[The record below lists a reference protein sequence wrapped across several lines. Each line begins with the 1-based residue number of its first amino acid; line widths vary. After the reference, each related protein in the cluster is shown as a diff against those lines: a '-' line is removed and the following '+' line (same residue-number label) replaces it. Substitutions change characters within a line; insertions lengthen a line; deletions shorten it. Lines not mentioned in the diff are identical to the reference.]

1 MSDTLTTQT
10 QSTGSTSALSN
21 ALVSANGSGT
31 DLFTTL
37 LVAQIQNQNPLEPND
52 PSDFVN
58 QLTQLSQM
66 ESLQSLSSQSAAT
79 NTLLDS
85 LQTLALGNQ
94 VGNSVDVVTDH
105 VQLDASGTV
114 PAKFTLA
121 SAENNATLVL
131 TGADGVKHNVDLGSK
146 GIGEVSLTLDP
157 VALGLPAGTYDIAVK
172 TTSGATPAVA
182 VTGRIQNIRLSTAG
196 MTLTVSH
203 LGEVSPGN
211 ISQFNGKS

>member
-1 MSDTLTTQT
+1 MSTLTTQT
-10 QSTGSTSALSN
+10 QGTGSTSALSN

-66 ESLQSLSSQSAAT
+66 ESLQALSNQSAAT

-94 VGNSVDVVTDH
+94 VGNSVNVVTDR
-105 VQLDASGTV
+105 VVLDGATPV
-114 PAKFTLA
+114 PASLTLD
-121 SAENNATLVL
+121 SSESQVTLVL
-131 TGADGVKHNVDLGSK
+131 TGSDGAKHELDLGSR
-146 GIGEVSLTLDP
+146 GIGEVPFSLDP
-157 VALGLPAGTYDIAVK
+157 AALGLPAGTYSLAVK
-172 TTSGATPAVA
+172 TASGATPAVA
-182 VTGRIQNIRLSTAG
+182 VTGQIQNIRLSTAG
-196 MTLTVSH
+196 MSMTVSH
-203 LGEVSPGN
+203 LGEVSPSQ

>member
-1 MSDTLTTQT
+1 MSTAVTNTTH
-10 QSTGSTSALSN
+10 SSSSSGNSNSIAGNGELS
-21 ALVSANGSGT
+21 S
-31 DLFTTL
+31 LFTTL

-66 ESLQSLSSQSAAT
+66 ESLQSLASQGAAT

-94 VGNSVDVVTDH
+94 VGNSVDVVTDR
-105 VQLDASGTV
+105 VQLDSGSTV
-114 PAKFTLA
+114 PARFTL
-121 SAENNATLVL
+121 SGAESKVTLVL
-131 TGADGVKHNVDLGSK
+131 TGGDGVTHEVALGSRSA
-146 GIGEVSLTLDP
+146 GDVALTLDP
-157 VALGLPAGTYDIAVK
+157 AALGLPAGTYDIAVK

-182 VTGRIQNIRLSTAG
+182 VTGQIQNIRLSTSG

-203 LGEVSPGN
+203 LGEVSPAN
-211 ISQFNGKS
+211 ITQFNGKS